1 MADLI
6 PQLRQT
12 LPAVLQDAGE
22 DASDRVIEFFTAE
35 IRNPNTR
42 ETYARAVRRFFR
54 WAAQHQLHLSDIEPV
69 HVAAYVEED
78 DRAPATVKQ
87 NLAALRRLFDF
98 LVTGQVLEANP
109 AEPVRSPK
117 LQTDSGKTPAL
128 TAEEARELLDSI
140 VAERQGSPQKE
151 LPQLRDRALIGVM
164 TYTFARVSAVVGLDV
179 GDYFRAGHRWKIRL
193 HEKGGQRRTVP
204 VHHKAE
210 EYLDAYLD
218 TAGIRE
224 EREAA
229 LFQSLKGRTG
239 KLTGRRL
246 KADNVL
252 QMVKRRA
259 DDAGFDPSQVT
270 CHTFRA
276 TGITTYLEN
285 NGDLETAQHIAGHA
299 SANTTRIYDHR
310 DQKVAQEEIE
320 RVRI

>member
-22 DASDRVIEFFTAE
+22 DASSRVIEFFTAE

-42 ETYARAVRRFFR
+42 EAYARAVRRFFR
-54 WAAQHQLHLSDIEPV
+54 WATRHQLHLSDIEPV

-117 LQTDSGKTPAL
+117 LQADNGKTPAL

-140 VAERQGSPQKE
+140 VADRQGSPQKE
-151 LPQLRDRALIGVM
+151 LPQLRDRAIIGVM

-204 VHHKAE
+204 VHHKAK
-210 EYLDAYLD
+210 EYLDAYLEV
-218 TAGIRE
+218 AGIRE
-224 EREAA
+224 ERDEP
-229 LFQSLKGRTG
+229 LFQSLRGRTG
-239 KLTGRRL
+239 ELTGERL
-246 KADNVL
+246 LADNAL

-259 DDAGFDPSQVT
+259 SDAGFDPDQIS

-276 TGITTYLEN
+276 TGITTFLDN
-285 NGDLETAQHIAGHA
+285 GGDLEVAQHIAGHA
-299 SANTTRIYDHR
+299 SAGTTRIYDHR
-310 DQKVAQEEIE
+310 DQKVEQEEIE

>member
-42 ETYARAVRRFFR
+42 EAYARAVRRFFR
-54 WAAQHQLHLSDIEPV
+54 WAAQHQLCLSDIEPV

-78 DRAPATVKQ
+78 ERAPATVKQ

-117 LQTDSGKTPAL
+117 LETNGGKTPAL

-140 VAERQGSPQKE
+140 VAEKKE
-151 LPQLRDRALIGVM
+151 LPQLRDRAIIGVM

-193 HEKGGQRRTVP
+193 REKGGQRRTVP

-210 EYLDAYLD
+210 EYLDAYIKE
-218 TAGIRE
+218 AGIEE
-224 EREAA
+224 ERDAP
-229 LFQSLKGRTG
+229 LFQSLRGRTG
-239 KLTGRRL
+239 ELTERRL
-246 KADNVL
+246 QADNAL

-259 DDAGFDPSQVT
+259 EEAGFDPDQIS

-285 NGDLETAQHIAGHA
+285 DGDLETAQHIAGHA

-310 DQKVAQEEIE
+310 EQKVEQEEIE

>member
-1 MADLI
+1 
-6 PQLRQT
+6 
-12 LPAVLQDAGE
+12 VL
-22 DASDRVIEFFTAE
+22 EFFTAD

-42 ETYARAVRRFFR
+42 EAYARAARRFFR
-54 WAAQHQLHLSDIEPV
+54 WAHRKGLNLSDIEPV

-78 DRAPATVKQ
+78 DRASATVKQ

-109 AEPVRSPK
+109 AKPVRSPK

-128 TAEEARELLDSI
+128 TADEARELLDSI
-140 VAERQGSPQKE
+140 VAEKEE

-164 TYTFARVSAVVGLDV
+164 TYTFARVSAVVGLDI
-179 GDYFRAGHRWKIRL
+179 GDFFRAGHRWRIRL

-204 VHHKAE
+204 VHHKAK
-210 EYLDAYLD
+210 EYLDAYID
-218 TAGIRE
+218 EAGIGE
-224 EREAA
+224 DGEAP
-229 LFQSLKGRTG
+229 LFQSLRGRTC

-246 KADNVL
+246 QPDNVL

-259 DDAGFDPSQVT
+259 SEAGFDPSQVT

-285 NGDLETAQHIAGHA
+285 DGDLETAQHIAGHA

-310 DQKVAQEEIE
+310 DEHVDQEEIE

>member
-6 PQLRQT
+6 PQLRST
-12 LPAVLQDAGE
+12 LPAVLRGAGE

-42 ETYARAVRRFFR
+42 EAYARAVRRFFR
-54 WAAQHQLHLSDIEPV
+54 WADKRQLHLSDVEPV

-117 LQTDSGKTPAL
+117 LQADSGKTPAL

-140 VAERQGSPQKE
+140 VEEKKE

-193 HEKGGQRRTVP
+193 REKGGQRRTVP

-210 EYLDAYLD
+210 EYLDAYINE
-218 TAGIRE
+218 ASIRE
-224 EREAA
+224 ERDAA

-239 KLTGRRL
+239 ELTGKRL
-246 KADNVL
+246 QADNVL

-259 DDAGFDPSQVT
+259 EEAGFDPAQVT

-285 NGDLETAQHIAGHA
+285 DGDLETAQHIAGHA
-299 SANTTRIYDHR
+299 SAGTTRIYDHR
-310 DQKVAQEEIE
+310 DEHVDQEEIE

>member
-22 DASDRVIEFFTAE
+22 DASSRVIEFFTAE

-42 ETYARAVRRFFR
+42 EAYARAVRRFFR
-54 WAAQHQLHLSDIEPV
+54 WAHRKGLNLSDIEPV
-69 HVAAYVEED
+69 HIAAYVEED
-78 DRAPATVKQ
+78 ERAPATVKQ

-117 LQTDSGKTPAL
+117 LQTHTGKTPAL

-140 VAERQGSPQKE
+140 VEEKEE
-151 LPQLRDRALIGVM
+151 LPQLRDRAIIGVM

-179 GDYFRAGHRWKIRL
+179 GDYFQAGHRWKIRL
-193 HEKGGQRRTVP
+193 REKGGQRRTVP
-204 VHHKAE
+204 VHHKAK
-210 EYLDAYLD
+210 EYLDAYINE
-218 TAGIRE
+218 AGIRE
-224 EREAA
+224 KRDAP

-239 KLTGRRL
+239 KLTGNRL
-246 KADNVL
+246 LADNAL

-259 DDAGFDPSQVT
+259 EDAGFDPDQIS

-310 DQKVAQEEIE
+310 EQKVAQEEIE

>member
-12 LPAVLQDAGE
+12 LPAVLRGAGE
-22 DASDRVIEFFTAE
+22 DASDLVIEFFTAE

-42 ETYARAVRRFFR
+42 EAYARAVRRFFR
-54 WAAQHQLHLSDIEPV
+54 WATQRQLDLSDIEPV

-78 DRAPATVKQ
+78 ERAPATVKQ

-117 LQTDSGKTPAL
+117 LNADGGKTPAL

-140 VAERQGSPQKE
+140 VEEKEE
-151 LPQLRDRALIGVM
+151 LPQLRDRAIIGVM

-193 HEKGGQRRTVP
+193 REKGGQRRTVP
-204 VHHKAE
+204 VHHKAK
-210 EYLDAYLD
+210 EYLDGYLD
-218 TAGIRE
+218 AAGIRE
-224 EREAA
+224 EREAP
-229 LFQSLKGRTG
+229 LFQSLRGRTG
-239 KLTGRRL
+239 ELTGKRL
-246 KADNVL
+246 QADNVL

-259 DDAGFDPSQVT
+259 EDAGFDPDQIS

-285 NGDLETAQHIAGHA
+285 DGDLETAQHIAGHA

>member
-22 DASDRVIEFFTAE
+22 EASSRVIEFFTAE
-35 IRNPNTR
+35 IRNSNTR
-42 ETYARAVRRFFR
+42 EAYARAVRRFFE
-54 WAAQHQLHLSDIEPV
+54 WADQRQLNLSDIEPV
-69 HVAAYVEED
+69 HIAAYVEED
-78 DRAPATVKQ
+78 DRAPATIKQ
-87 NLAALRRLFDF
+87 NLAALRRLFDH

-117 LQTDSGKTPAL
+117 LQTDGGKTPAL

-140 VAERQGSPQKE
+140 VEEKKE
-151 LPQLRDRALIGVM
+151 LPQLRDRAIIGVM
-164 TYTFARVSAVVGLDV
+164 TYTFARVSAVCRLDV
-179 GDYFRAGHRWKIRL
+179 SDYFQAGHRWKIRL

-204 VHHKAE
+204 VHHKAK
-210 EYLDAYLD
+210 DYLD
-218 TAGIRE
+218 TYISEAGIRE
-224 EREAA
+224 DRDAP
-229 LFQSLKGRTG
+229 LFQSLRGRTG
-239 KLTGRRL
+239 ELTGNRL
-246 KADNVL
+246 LVDNAL

-259 DDAGFDPSQVT
+259 EEARFDPAQVT

-276 TGITTYLEN
+276 TGITTFLEN
-285 NGDLETAQHIAGHA
+285 GGDLEVAQHVAGHA

-310 DQKVAQEEIE
+310 DQNVAQEEIE

>member
-22 DASDRVIEFFTAE
+22 DTADRVIEFFTAE

-42 ETYARAVRRFFR
+42 EAYGRAVRRFFR
-54 WAAQHQLHLSDIEPV
+54 WAAQRGLDLSDIEPV

-78 DRAPATVKQ
+78 NRAPATVKQ

-98 LVTGQVLEANP
+98 LVTGQVLEASP

-117 LQTDSGKTPAL
+117 LNADGGKTPAL

-140 VAERQGSPQKE
+140 VEEKKE
-151 LPQLRDRALIGVM
+151 LPQLRDRAIIGVM
-164 TYTFARVSAVVGLDV
+164 TYTFARVSAVCRLDV
-179 GDYFRAGHRWKIRL
+179 GDYFRAGHRWMIRL

-204 VHHKAE
+204 VHHKAG

-218 TAGIRE
+218 AAGIRE
-224 EREAA
+224 ERDAP
-229 LFQSLKGRTG
+229 LFQSLRGRTG
-239 KLTGRRL
+239 ELTGKRL
-246 KADNVL
+246 QADNAL

-259 DDAGFDPSQVT
+259 SDAGFDPDQIS

-285 NGDLETAQHIAGHA
+285 DGDLETAQHIAGHA

-310 DQKVAQEEIE
+310 DQRVEQEEIE

>member
-22 DASDRVIEFFTAE
+22 ETADRVIEFFTAE

-42 ETYARAVRRFFR
+42 EAYARAVRRFFR
-54 WAAQHQLHLSDIEPV
+54 WADKRQLDLSDIEPV

-78 DRAPATVKQ
+78 ERAPATVKQ

-117 LQTDSGKTPAL
+117 LQADSGKTPAL
-128 TAEEARELLDSI
+128 TAKEARELLDSI
-140 VAERQGSPQKE
+140 VAEKKE
-151 LPQLRDRALIGVM
+151 LPQLRDRAIIGVM

-204 VHHKAE
+204 VHHKAK
-210 EYLDAYLD
+210 EYLDAYINE
-218 TAGIRE
+218 AGIRE
-224 EREAA
+224 ERGAP

-239 KLTGRRL
+239 ELTGKRL
-246 KADNVL
+246 QADNVL

-259 DDAGFDPSQVT
+259 EEAGFDPAQVT

-285 NGDLETAQHIAGHA
+285 DGDLETAQHIAGHA

>member
-1 MADLI
+1 MADLV
-6 PQLRQT
+6 PQLRKT
-12 LPAVLQDAGE
+12 LPAVLQDAGDE
-22 DASDRVIEFFTAE
+22 ASSRVIEFFTAE

-42 ETYARAVRRFFR
+42 EAYARAVRRFFR
-54 WAAQHQLHLSDIEPV
+54 WAARHELDLSDIEPV
-69 HVAAYVEED
+69 HIAAYVEED

-117 LQTDSGKTPAL
+117 LETNSGKTPAL

-140 VAERQGSPQKE
+140 VEEKEE
-151 LPQLRDRALIGVM
+151 LPQLRDRAIIGVM

-193 HEKGGQRRTVP
+193 REKGGQRRTVP
-204 VHHKAE
+204 VHHKAK
-210 EYLDAYLD
+210 EYLDAYINE
-218 TAGIRE
+218 AGIVE
-224 EREAA
+224 DREAP

-239 KLTGRRL
+239 ELTGRRL

-259 DDAGFDPSQVT
+259 EEAGFDPAQVT

-285 NGDLETAQHIAGHA
+285 DGDLETAQHIAGHA

-310 DQKVAQEEIE
+310 DERVEQEEIE

>member
-1 MADLI
+1 MPDLI

-22 DASDRVIEFFTAE
+22 DASSRVIEFFTAE
-35 IRNPNTR
+35 IRNSNTR
-42 ETYARAVRRFFR
+42 EAYARAVRRFFR
-54 WAAQHQLHLSDIEPV
+54 WAARRQLNLSDIQPV
-69 HVAAYVEED
+69 HIATYVEED
-78 DRAPATVKQ
+78 ERAPATVKQ

-98 LVTGQVLEANP
+98 LVTGQVLSSNP

-117 LQTDSGKTPAL
+117 LETDGGKTPAL

-140 VAERQGSPQKE
+140 VSEKQG
-151 LPQLRDRALIGVM
+151 LPQLRDRAIIGVM
-164 TYTFARVSAVVGLDV
+164 TYTFARVSAVCRLDV
-179 GDYFRAGHRWKIRL
+179 GDYFRAGRRWKIRL

-204 VHHKAE
+204 VHHKARDYIDR
-210 EYLDAYLD
+210 YLGE
-218 TAGIRE
+218 AGIRE
-224 EREAA
+224 KRDAP

-239 KLTGRRL
+239 KLTGKL
-246 KADNVL
+246 LLADNAL

-259 DDAGFDPSQVT
+259 EEAGFDPAQVT

-276 TGITTYLEN
+276 TGITTFLEN
-285 NGDLETAQHIAGHA
+285 GGDLETAQHIAGHA

-310 DQKVAQEEIE
+310 EQKVAQEEIE

>member
-6 PQLRQT
+6 PQLRRT
-12 LPAVLQDAGE
+12 LPAVLQDASE
-22 DASDRVIEFFTAE
+22 NASERVIEFFTAE
-35 IRNPNTR
+35 IRNENTR
-42 ETYARAVRRFFR
+42 KAYARAVRRFFR
-54 WAAQHQLHLSDIEPV
+54 WADGHGLNLSGIEPV

-98 LVTGQVLEANP
+98 LVTGQVLSSNP
-109 AEPVRSPK
+109 AEPVRSPS
-117 LQTDSGKTPAL
+117 LQTDGGKTPAL

-140 VAERQGSPQKE
+140 VEQKKE
-151 LPQLRDRALIGVM
+151 LPQLRDRAIIGVM
-164 TYTFARVSAVVGLDV
+164 TYTFARVSAVCGLDV
-179 GDYFRAGHRWKIRL
+179 GDYFRAGRRWKIRL

-204 VHHKAE
+204 VHHKAK
-210 EYLDAYLD
+210 EYLDAYIEE
-218 TAGIRE
+218 AGIRE
-224 EREAA
+224 ERDTP

-239 KLTGRRL
+239 ELTGKRL
-246 KADNVL
+246 LADNAL

-259 DDAGFDPSQVT
+259 EEAGFDPAQVT

-276 TGITTYLEN
+276 TGITTFLEN
-285 NGDLETAQHIAGHA
+285 GGDLETAQHVAGHA

-310 DQKVAQEEIE
+310 DQNVAQEEIE